1 MNDYISQRNQRWK
14 KIFPD
19 ITQQGFWGRINRLAT
34 YYQTKCDMLLT
45 QYDIKRNEYE
55 SLCSLL
61 YSGYPYSM
69 TPKEIT
75 AHAFKTPGAITNGI
89 DNLEK
94 KDLVKRTPNSENR
107 RSTIIEL
114 TPKGEQL
121 IRTIFPKY
129 TEMEN
134 EILSPLQSEEIQNVK
149 EILNKFLT
157 QLEQTKQISIPGFP
171 VRKI

>member
-1 MNDYISQRNQRWK
+1 MELIILK
-14 KIFPD
+14 
-19 ITQQGFWGRINRLAT
+19 
-34 YYQTKCDMLLT
+34 
-45 QYDIKRNEYE
+45 
-55 SLCSLL
+55 
-61 YSGYPYSM
+61 
-69 TPKEIT
+69 
-75 AHAFKTPGAITNGI
+75 
-89 DNLEK
+89 K

-157 QLEQTKQISIPGFP
+157 QLEQTKQISTPGFP